1 MSTRFKNDSRKNYQ
15 QTPLPSG
22 YENSNGVPDI
32 AIPSCGIEDVDVG
45 IFNLFDKEIS
55 AQYGGIDS
63 AAMKK
68 VPVIFAAGEKWAM
81 LKRGRLLR
89 DKNNT
94 LLLPLITIMRT
105 EINQTVSED
114 VVGRGI
120 NQQLGELTVHR
131 RLDKSDRNYQNL
143 INRLLLPNQEGLSES
158 KPGSSVYTDR
168 PTGQLKTEKFVK
180 DGAYLT
186 PNRTNNVYE
195 TIVVPMPQ
203 FYTAKYE
210 ITVWTQ
216 YTQHTNQIIE
226 KIFSSFLP
234 QAQSWK
240 IETNKGYW
248 FVAKVDDGS
257 FTVETNFEDMS
268 QQERFIKNT
277 FSVTV
282 PAYFFATSAPGAPVP
297 IKRYVSS
304 PMIYFEAS
312 TVDMSNADEEDKY
325 ILGSDDPT
333 LPLDLQQ
340 NNRPDQ
346 RSVGWRQQKVYPVL
360 QDVNDPVADSEDPA
374 SKTLPRGHSVKV
386 VSTNSKGE
394 TVFSGAHLDG
404 LEIVV
409 TK

>member
-1 MSTRFKNDSRKNYQ
+1 
-15 QTPLPSG
+15 
-22 YENSNGVPDI
+22 
-32 AIPSCGIEDVDVG
+32 
-45 IFNLFDKEIS
+45 
-55 AQYGGIDS
+55 
-63 AAMKK
+63 
-68 VPVIFAAGEKWAM
+68 
-81 LKRGRLLR
+81 
-89 DKNNT
+89 
-94 LLLPLITIMRT
+94 
-105 EINQTVSED
+105 
-114 VVGRGI
+114 
-120 NQQLGELTVHR
+120 
-131 RLDKSDRNYQNL
+131 
-143 INRLLLPNQEGLSES
+143 
-158 KPGSSVYTDR
+158 
-168 PTGQLKTEKFVK
+168 
-180 DGAYLT
+180 
-186 PNRTNNVYE
+186 
-195 TIVVPMPQ
+195 MPQ

-257 FTVETNFEDMS
+257 FTVETNFDDMS

-312 TVDMSNADEEDKY
+312 TVDMSKTEEEDKY
-325 ILGSDDPT
+325 VLGSDDPT